1 MSAQLAQALQANIA
15 ACERIVE
22 QYGAVQCGVNFA
34 ALLESNQKALA
45 AFEAAPQQAQ
55 APFTHAVAT
64 TTNGRPGITIYDLGP
79 SLNPDSAITAK
90 LIEMGWTPPSKQAQA
105 PTPGVCDLVQ
115 VDGLGKSSRSQHD
128 ADSAELRSLCAER
141 DELRRWKST
150 YAPRLA
156 ALEGSLQHAQREAA
170 QGMEARSA
178 LASEREANAILTDEL
193 EAQQAQAPIDPDGA
207 ESRAGFRAFDEAQ
220 MARWAT
226 PWQVW
231 REAVKWA
238 APQQGSKT

>member
-105 PTPGVCDLVQ
+105 PRWQLVPEKITEEQ
-115 VDGLGKSSRSQHD
+115 HVAACKVLLRAIGMDGLPQRMLD
-128 ADSAELRSLCAER
+128 A
-141 DELRRWKST
+141 
-150 YAPRLA
+150 
-156 ALEGSLQHAQREAA
+156 
-170 QGMEARSA
+170 
-178 LASEREANAILTDEL
+178 I
-193 EAQQAQAPIDPDGA
+193 
-207 ESRAGFRAFDEAQ
+207 RA
-220 MARWAT
+220 
-226 PWQVW
+226 
-231 REAVKWA
+231 A
-238 APQQGSKT
+238 APQQGSNT